1 MSRSRTQAAAIPRS
15 GEERPP
21 ARPAHEG
28 QTLLAIE
35 RLTMH
40 FPLRSILPWRAPRV
54 VRAVDGVTLDIA
66 AGETLGLVG
75 ESGCGKSTLARCVL
89 RLIEPTGGRVRF
101 DDVDLI
107 ALGQEELRR
116 LRRDVQMVFQDPTAS
131 LNPRL
136 SVAATVEEP
145 LMLHTD
151 LTGPVRRA
159 RVDEVLEEVGLG
171 AILRDRYPHQLSGG
185 ERQRVNIAR
194 AIATHPRLVVL
205 DEPTS
210 ALDVSLRARVI
221 LLLGELKRRLGM
233 TYLFISH
240 DLSTVRYLCDRVA
253 VMYLG
258 AIVESAPAAELFDH
272 PAHPY
277 TRALLSCIPVPDP
290 DVTPERLTLAGEVP
304 SPIDI
309 PTGCR
314 LRGRCPLAQPVC
326 AEPVPVRE
334 IAPGHT
340 VACHF
345 V

>member
-1 MSRSRTQAAAIPRS
+1 MDALVVDDLQ
-15 GEERPP
+15 
-21 ARPAHEG
+21 
-28 QTLLAIE
+28 
-35 RLTMH
+35 MH
-40 FPLRSILPWRAPRV
+40 FPLRSIIPWRVPRV
-54 VRAVDGVTLDIA
+54 VRAVDGVSLRVG

-89 RLIEPTGGRVRF
+89 RLIEPTRGRVLL
-101 DDVDLI
+101 DEEDLT
-107 ALGQEELRR
+107 ALPEEALRR
-116 LRRDVQMVFQDPTAS
+116 RRRDIQMVFQDPTAS

-136 SVAATVEEP
+136 SVAATVDEP
-145 LMLHTD
+145 LALHTP
-151 LTGPVRRA
+151 LAGAGRRE

-171 AILRDRYPHQLSGG
+171 AGLRDRYPHQLSGG
-185 ERQRVNIAR
+185 QRQRVNIAR

-221 LLLGELKRRLGM
+221 LLLAELKRRMGM

-258 AIVESAPAAELFDH
+258 VLVEEAPAAELFDH

-290 DVTPERLTLAGEVP
+290 DVAPERLRLSGEVP

-309 PTGCR
+309 PEGCR

-326 AEPVPVRE
+326 AEPVPLRE

-340 VACHF
+340 VACHL

>member
-1 MSRSRTQAAAIPRS
+1 VDALVVDDLQ
-15 GEERPP
+15 
-21 ARPAHEG
+21 
-28 QTLLAIE
+28 
-35 RLTMH
+35 MH
-40 FPLRSILPWRAPRV
+40 FPLRSIIPWRVPRV
-54 VRAVDGVTLDIA
+54 VRAVDGVSLRVA

-89 RLIEPTGGRVRF
+89 RLIEPTRGRVLL
-101 DDVDLI
+101 DEEDLT
-107 ALGQEELRR
+107 ALPEEALRR
-116 LRRDVQMVFQDPTAS
+116 RRRDIQMVFQDPTAS

-136 SVAATVEEP
+136 SVAATVDEP
-145 LMLHTD
+145 LALHTP
-151 LTGPVRRA
+151 LAGAARRE

-171 AILRDRYPHQLSGG
+171 AGLRARYPHQLSGG
-185 ERQRVNIAR
+185 QRQRVNIAR

-221 LLLGELKRRLGM
+221 LLLAELKRRMGM

-258 AIVESAPAAELFDH
+258 VLVEEAPAAELFDH

-290 DVTPERLTLAGEVP
+290 DVAPERLRLSGEVP

-309 PTGCR
+309 PGGCR

-326 AEPVPVRE
+326 AEPVPLRE

-340 VACHF
+340 VACHL

>member
-1 MSRSRTQAAAIPRS
+1 MVNALVVDDL
-15 GEERPP
+15 E
-21 ARPAHEG
+21 
-28 QTLLAIE
+28 
-35 RLTMH
+35 MH
-40 FPLRSILPWRAPRV
+40 FPLRSIVPWRAPRV
-54 VRAVDGVTLDIA
+54 VRAVDGVSLRVA

-89 RLIEPTGGRVRF
+89 RLIEPTRGRVLL
-101 DDVDLI
+101 DGEDLT
-107 ALGQEELRR
+107 ALPEEALRR
-116 LRRDVQMVFQDPTAS
+116 RRRDIQMVFQDPTAS

-145 LMLHTD
+145 LMLHTP
-151 LTGPVRRA
+151 LAGPARRA
-159 RVDEVLEEVGLG
+159 RADEVLDEVGLG
-171 AILRDRYPHQLSGG
+171 AGLRDRYPHQLSGG
-185 ERQRVNIAR
+185 QRQRVNIAR
-194 AIATHPRLVVL
+194 AIATRPRLVVL

-221 LLLGELKRRLGM
+221 LLLAELKRRMGM

-258 AIVESAPAAELFDH
+258 VLVEEAPAAELFDR

-290 DVTPERLTLAGEVP
+290 DVVPARLTLSGEVP

-340 VACHF
+340 VACHL

>member
-1 MSRSRTQAAAIPRS
+1 
-15 GEERPP
+15 
-21 ARPAHEG
+21 
-28 QTLLAIE
+28 
-35 RLTMH
+35 
-40 FPLRSILPWRAPRV
+40 
-54 VRAVDGVTLDIA
+54 
-66 AGETLGLVG
+66 
-75 ESGCGKSTLARCVL
+75 VL
-89 RLIEPTGGRVRF
+89 CLIEPTRGRVLL
-101 DDVDLI
+101 DGEDLT
-107 ALGQEELRR
+107 ALPEEALRR
-116 LRRDVQMVFQDPTAS
+116 RRRDIQMVFQDPTAS

-145 LMLHTD
+145 LALHTP
-151 LTGPVRRA
+151 LAGPARRA
-159 RVDEVLEEVGLG
+159 RADEVLDEVGLG
-171 AILRDRYPHQLSGG
+171 AGLRDRYPHQLSGG
-185 ERQRVNIAR
+185 QRQRVNIAR
-194 AIATHPRLVVL
+194 AIATRPRLVVL

-221 LLLGELKRRLGM
+221 LLLAELKRRMGM

-258 AIVESAPAAELFDH
+258 VLVEEAPAAELFDR

-290 DVTPERLTLAGEVP
+290 DVAPARLTLSGEVP

-340 VACHF
+340 VACHL

>member
-1 MSRSRTQAAAIPRS
+1 VD
-15 GEERPP
+15 
-21 ARPAHEG
+21 
-28 QTLLAIE
+28 TLVVDDLQ
-35 RLTMH
+35 MH
-40 FPLRSILPWRAPRV
+40 FPLRSIIPWRAPRV
-54 VRAVDGVTLDIA
+54 VRAVDGVSLRVA

-89 RLIEPTGGRVRF
+89 RLIEPTRGRVLL
-101 DDVDLI
+101 DEEDLT
-107 ALGQEELRR
+107 ALPEEALRR
-116 LRRDVQMVFQDPTAS
+116 RRRDIQMVFQDPTAS

-136 SVAATVEEP
+136 SVAATVDEP
-145 LMLHTD
+145 LALHTP
-151 LTGPVRRA
+151 LAGAARRE

-171 AILRDRYPHQLSGG
+171 AGLRDRYPHQLSGG
-185 ERQRVNIAR
+185 QRQRVNIAR

-221 LLLGELKRRLGM
+221 LLLAELKRRMGM

-258 AIVESAPAAELFDH
+258 VLVEEASAVELFDH

-290 DVTPERLTLAGEVP
+290 DVAPERLRLSGEVP

-309 PTGCR
+309 PLGCR

-326 AEPVPVRE
+326 AEPVPLRE

-340 VACHF
+340 VACHL

>member
-1 MSRSRTQAAAIPRS
+1 MDALVVDDLQ
-15 GEERPP
+15 
-21 ARPAHEG
+21 
-28 QTLLAIE
+28 
-35 RLTMH
+35 MH
-40 FPLRSILPWRAPRV
+40 FPLRSIIPWRVPRV
-54 VRAVDGVTLDIA
+54 VRAVDGVSLRVA

-89 RLIEPTGGRVRF
+89 RLIEPTRGRVLL
-101 DDVDLI
+101 DEEDLT
-107 ALGQEELRR
+107 ALPEEALRR
-116 LRRDVQMVFQDPTAS
+116 RRRDIQMVFQDPTAS

-136 SVAATVEEP
+136 SVAATVDEP
-145 LMLHTD
+145 LALHTP
-151 LTGPVRRA
+151 LAGAGRRE

-171 AILRDRYPHQLSGG
+171 AGLRDRYPHQLSGG
-185 ERQRVNIAR
+185 RRQRVNIAR

-221 LLLGELKRRLGM
+221 LLLAELKRRMGM

-258 AIVESAPAAELFDH
+258 VLVEEAPAAELFDH

-290 DVTPERLTLAGEVP
+290 DVAPERLRLSGEVP

-309 PTGCR
+309 PGGCR
-314 LRGRCPLAQPVC
+314 LRGRCPIAQPVC
-326 AEPVPVRE
+326 AEPVPLRE

-340 VACHF
+340 VACHL

>member
-1 MSRSRTQAAAIPRS
+1 VSA
-15 GEERPP
+15 
-21 ARPAHEG
+21 
-28 QTLLAIE
+28 LLAIE
-35 RLTMH
+35 GLEMH
-40 FPLRSILPWRAPRV
+40 FPLRSIIPWRAARV
-54 VRAVDGVTLDIA
+54 VRAVDGVSIEIA

-89 RLIEPTGGRVRF
+89 RLLEPTGGRVLLEG
-101 DDVDLI
+101 VDLT
-107 ALGQEELRR
+107 ALGDEDLRR
-116 LRRDVQMVFQDPTAS
+116 RRRDVQMVFQDPTAS

-136 SVAATVEEP
+136 SVAATVDEP
-145 LMLHTD
+145 LMLHTP
-151 LTGPVRRA
+151 LTGSARRA
-159 RVDEVLEEVGLG
+159 RVDEVLEEVGLAAG
-171 AILRDRYPHQLSGG
+171 LRDRYPHQLSGG
-185 ERQRVNIAR
+185 QRQRVNIAR

-221 LLLGELKRRLGM
+221 LLLVELKRRLGM

-258 AIVESAPAAELFDH
+258 IIVEQAPATELFGH

-277 TRALLSCIPVPDP
+277 TRALLSCIPIPDP
-290 DVTPERLTLAGEVP
+290 DVAQERLMLTGEVP

-309 PTGCR
+309 PAGCR

-334 IAPGHT
+334 VAPGHT
-340 VACHF
+340 VACHL

>member
-1 MSRSRTQAAAIPRS
+1 VNALVVDDLQ
-15 GEERPP
+15 
-21 ARPAHEG
+21 
-28 QTLLAIE
+28 
-35 RLTMH
+35 MH
-40 FPLRSILPWRAPRV
+40 FPLRSIVPWRTSRV
-54 VRAVDGVTLDIA
+54 VRAVDGVSLRVA

-89 RLIEPTGGRVRF
+89 RLIEPTRGRVLL
-101 DDVDLI
+101 DGEDLT
-107 ALGQEELRR
+107 ALPEEALRR
-116 LRRDVQMVFQDPTAS
+116 RRRDIQMVFQDPTAS

-145 LMLHTD
+145 LALHTP
-151 LTGPVRRA
+151 LVGPARRA
-159 RVDEVLEEVGLG
+159 RADEVLDEVGLG
-171 AILRDRYPHQLSGG
+171 AGLRDRYPHQLSGG
-185 ERQRVNIAR
+185 QRQRVNIAR
-194 AIATHPRLVVL
+194 AIATRPRLVVL

-221 LLLGELKRRLGM
+221 LLLAELKRRLGM

-258 AIVESAPAAELFDH
+258 VLVEEAPAAELFDR

-290 DVTPERLTLAGEVP
+290 DVAPARLTLSGEVP

-340 VACHF
+340 VACHL

>member
-1 MSRSRTQAAAIPRS
+1 MNALVVDDLQ
-15 GEERPP
+15 
-21 ARPAHEG
+21 
-28 QTLLAIE
+28 
-35 RLTMH
+35 MH
-40 FPLRSILPWRAPRV
+40 FPLRSIVPWRAPRV
-54 VRAVDGVTLDIA
+54 VRAVDGVSLRVA

-89 RLIEPTGGRVRF
+89 RLIEPTRGRVLL
-101 DDVDLI
+101 DGEDLT
-107 ALGQEELRR
+107 ALPEEALRR
-116 LRRDVQMVFQDPTAS
+116 RRRDIQMVFQDPTAS

-145 LMLHTD
+145 LALHTP
-151 LTGPVRRA
+151 LTGAARRA
-159 RVDEVLEEVGLG
+159 RANEVLEEVGLG
-171 AILRDRYPHQLSGG
+171 AGLRDRYPHQLSGG
-185 ERQRVNIAR
+185 QRQRVNIAR
-194 AIATHPRLVVL
+194 AIATRPRLVVL

-221 LLLGELKRRLGM
+221 LLLAELKRRMGM

-258 AIVESAPAAELFDH
+258 VLVEEAPAVELFDR

-290 DVTPERLTLAGEVP
+290 DIAPARLTLSGEVP

-340 VACHF
+340 VACHL

>member
-1 MSRSRTQAAAIPRS
+1 MRANAAPSEVTTSVANAAP
-15 GEERPP
+15 
-21 ARPAHEG
+21 
-28 QTLLAIE
+28 LVAIE
-35 RLTMH
+35 RLAMH
-40 FPLRSILPWRAPRV
+40 FPLRSLLPWRAPRV

-66 AGETLGLVG
+66 TGETLGLVG

-89 RLIEPTGGRVRF
+89 RLIDPTAGRVLF
-101 DDVDLI
+101 DGVDLT
-107 ALGQEELRR
+107 ALDAEALRR
-116 LRRDVQMVFQDPTAS
+116 RRRDVQMVFQDPTAS

-136 SVAATVEEP
+136 NVAATVDEP

-151 LTGPVRRA
+151 LAGAERRA

-185 ERQRVNIAR
+185 QRQRVNIAR
-194 AIATHPRLVVL
+194 AIATRPRFVVL

-221 LLLGELKRRLGM
+221 LLLAKLKQQLGM

-258 AIVESAPAAELFDH
+258 VIVEQAPAAALFDR

-290 DVTPERLTLAGEVP
+290 DVTQERLTLAGEVP

-334 IAPGHT
+334 VAPGHT
-340 VACHF
+340 VACHLA
-345 V
+345 

>member
-1 MSRSRTQAAAIPRS
+1 MRTDVSPRAVHAPLDGAAP
-15 GEERPP
+15 
-21 ARPAHEG
+21 
-28 QTLLAIE
+28 LVAIE
-35 RLTMH
+35 RLAMH
-40 FPLRSILPWRAPRV
+40 FPLRSLLPWHAPRV
-54 VRAVDGVTLDIA
+54 VRAVDGVTLDVA
-66 AGETLGLVG
+66 TGETLGLVG

-89 RLIEPTGGRVRF
+89 RLIEPTGGRVLF
-101 DDVDLI
+101 DGVDLT
-107 ALGQEELRR
+107 ALDAEELRR
-116 LRRDVQMVFQDPTAS
+116 RRRDVQMVFQDPTAS

-136 SVAATVEEP
+136 SVAATVDEP
-145 LMLHTD
+145 LRLHTD
-151 LTGPVRRA
+151 LSPPARRA

-185 ERQRVNIAR
+185 QRQRVNIAR
-194 AIATHPRLVVL
+194 AIATRPRFVVL

-221 LLLGELKRRLGM
+221 LLLDELKRQLGM

-258 AIVESAPAAELFDH
+258 AIVEQAPAAALFDR

-290 DVTPERLTLAGEVP
+290 DVTQERLTLAGEVP

-309 PTGCR
+309 PAGCR

-334 IAPGHT
+334 VAPGHT
-340 VACHF
+340 VACHLA
-345 V
+345 

>member
-1 MSRSRTQAAAIPRS
+1 MDALVVDDLQ
-15 GEERPP
+15 
-21 ARPAHEG
+21 
-28 QTLLAIE
+28 
-35 RLTMH
+35 MH
-40 FPLRSILPWRAPRV
+40 FPLRSIIPWRVPRV
-54 VRAVDGVTLDIA
+54 VRAVDGVSLRVA

-89 RLIEPTGGRVRF
+89 RLIEPTRGRVLL
-101 DDVDLI
+101 DEEDLT
-107 ALGQEELRR
+107 ALPEEALRR
-116 LRRDVQMVFQDPTAS
+116 RRRDIQMVFQDPTAS

-136 SVAATVEEP
+136 SVAATVDEP
-145 LMLHTD
+145 LALHTP
-151 LTGPVRRA
+151 LAGAGRRE

-171 AILRDRYPHQLSGG
+171 AGLRARYPHQLSGG
-185 ERQRVNIAR
+185 QRQRVNIAR

-221 LLLGELKRRLGM
+221 LLLAELKRRMGM
-233 TYLFISH
+233 GYLFISH

-258 AIVESAPAAELFDH
+258 VLVEEAPAAELFDH

-290 DVTPERLTLAGEVP
+290 DVAPERLRLSGEVP

-309 PTGCR
+309 PGGCR

-326 AEPVPVRE
+326 AEPVPLRE

-340 VACHF
+340 VACHL

>member
-1 MSRSRTQAAAIPRS
+1 MGA
-15 GEERPP
+15 
-21 ARPAHEG
+21 
-28 QTLLAIE
+28 LLAIE
-35 RLTMH
+35 RLQMH
-40 FPLRSILPWRAPRV
+40 FALRSLIPWRAPRL
-54 VRAVDGVTLDIA
+54 VRAVDGVSLHIA

-89 RLIEPTGGRVRF
+89 RLIEPTGGRILF
-101 DDVDLI
+101 EGVDLI
-107 ALGQEELRR
+107 ALGAEELRR
-116 LRRDVQMVFQDPTAS
+116 RRRDVQMVFQDPTAS

-136 SVAATVEEP
+136 SVAATVDEP
-145 LMLHTD
+145 LALHTA
-151 LTGPVRRA
+151 LAGRARRA
-159 RVDEVLEEVGLG
+159 RVDEVLEEVGLEAG
-171 AILRDRYPHQLSGG
+171 LRDRYPHQLSGG
-185 ERQRVNIAR
+185 QRQRVNLAR

-258 AIVESAPAAELFDH
+258 VVVEEAPAAALFDH
-272 PAHPY
+272 PTHPY
-277 TRALLSCIPVPDP
+277 TRALLSCIPIPDP
-290 DVTPERLTLAGEVP
+290 DVAQEPLTLAGEVP

-309 PTGCR
+309 PVGCR

-334 IAPGHT
+334 VAPGHT
-340 VACHF
+340 VACHL